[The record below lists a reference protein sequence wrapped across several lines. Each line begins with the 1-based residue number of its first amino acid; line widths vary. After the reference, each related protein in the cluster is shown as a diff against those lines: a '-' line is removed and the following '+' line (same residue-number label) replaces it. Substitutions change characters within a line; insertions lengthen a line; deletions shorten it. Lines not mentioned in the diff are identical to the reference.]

1 MRSQN
6 DGHHKMED
14 KRAKVERAHSKVCE
28 ALKELNG
35 TTDSSE
41 LFILKMKLQ
50 QIERELF
57 LCLEVKK

>member
-1 MRSQN
+1 MA
-6 DGHHKMED
+6 D
-14 KRAKVERAHSKVCE
+14 KRTKVERAHSKVCE

-57 LCLEVKK
+57 LCLGVKK